1 MVKGFAVKLTLI
13 IISDMENNIFQIF
26 VERRRAMDDK
36 AIVEMYWQRDEHA
49 IGATAEKYDSYCHSI
64 AYNILR
70 DYGDSEECVNDTY
83 LKAWE
88 SIPPHKP
95 ESLRTFLAKI
105 TRNLS
110 LDRFKRYSAEKR
122 GGGEVPLVLDELKE
136 GLRLRDGEDQLIESM
151 MMRELLNG
159 FIGSLKHETRVIFLR
174 RYWYFSS
181 VSSIA
186 SDLGLSESKVKMVL
200 FRTRRRL
207 AEHLKKE
214 GYDYGEK
221 G

>member
-1 MVKGFAVKLTLI
+1 
-13 IISDMENNIFQIF
+13 
-26 VERRRAMDDK
+26 MDDRD
-36 AIVEMYWQRDEHA
+36 IVELYWRRDEGA
-49 IGATAEKYDSYCHSI
+49 IGATAEKYDRYCHSI

-70 DYGDSEECVNDTY
+70 DHGDSEECVNDTY

-122 GGGEVPLVLDELKE
+122 GGGEVTLVLDELKE
-136 GLRLRDGEDQLIESM
+136 GFHIRDGEEMIVESIVM
-151 MMRELLNG
+151 KELLNG
-159 FIGSLKHETRVIFLR
+159 FIGGLKHEARVIFLR
-174 RYWYFSS
+174 RYWYFSP

-186 SDLGLSESKVKMVL
+186 SDLGVSESKVKMVL
-200 FRTRRRL
+200 LRTRRKL
-207 AEHLKKE
+207 SEYLEKE
-214 GYDYGEK
+214 GIIYGK
-221 G
+221 